1 MKSWNNKKINSM
13 KRVIPILILTS
24 FVLSG
29 CVVSKKKYEAMV
41 GERDFLEKR
50 LTETR
55 EENRQLEA
63 KLENAIADFESMK
76 QELHHSDALKSDKV
90 SDLFVQTEK
99 LSEEVT
105 TLKKDLADARS
116 KFRSQQSTS
125 MERSNQLET
134 LTSQIAQL
142 KNDTAS
148 LQYSLRMSK
157 ERQTNAQKELREL
170 NEKYKTL
177 AANNTQLRTELDKSQ
192 QEIAM
197 LEGQLTEKSQSLSN
211 VSEEFIKLRKELL
224 TAKSNGT
231 AIDPNQNKTIDKIAR
246 LLGHY

>member
-1 MKSWNNKKINSM
+1 MKSLNNKKINSM
-13 KRVIPILILTS
+13 KRLISILILIC
-24 FVLSG
+24 FALSG

-55 EENRQLEA
+55 EENRHLEA

-90 SDLFVQTEK
+90 SDLFAQTEK
-99 LSEEVT
+99 LSKEVT
-105 TLKKDLADARS
+105 TLEKDLADARN

-125 MERSNQLET
+125 LERVNQLEL
-134 LTSQIAQL
+134 LTSQVAQL

-148 LQYSLRMSK
+148 LQYSLQMSK
-157 ERQTNAQKELREL
+157 ERQTNVQKELREIKD
-170 NEKYKTL
+170 KYNNL
-177 AANNTQLRTELDKSQ
+177 AAGNAQLKSDM
-192 QEIAM
+192 EASERKIA
-197 LEGQLTEKSQSLSN
+197 LIEKTQSLSN
-211 VSEEFIKLRKELL
+211 VSEAFIVLRKELL

-231 AIDPNQNKTIDKIAR
+231 VIDPNQNKTIDKIAR